1 LNHFFIPPYIA
12 AMEKQQTNSRP
23 VVLLTGAAGGIGSH
37 FVEANRGRFRFVAT
51 DVDESALIDHL
62 GEETDDFLPLRHDV
76 SRAAHWEAVFDACLG
91 KFGRMDYLINN
102 AGMIRPKF
110 VLDAHAGHVEEHL
123 DVNAKGV
130 LLGTTLGAQIMHRQE
145 GGGHI
150 INIISLAG
158 ITPAPGI
165 AYYAASKFA
174 ARGFSLSAAMELRP
188 HGIFVTSICPDL
200 VKTPMYDLQL
210 DTPREAALSFSGGPR
225 PLYPADVEKAILKAM
240 RSKALEITLPVSRGW
255 LAKLAAAF
263 PKIALYL
270 HRTMERRGLKQLE
283 SIRTVT

>member
-1 LNHFFIPPYIA
+1 MKHQPTSSLPI
-12 AMEKQQTNSRP
+12 
-23 VVLLTGAAGGIGSH
+23 VLITGAAGGIGSH
-37 FVEANRGRFRFVAT
+37 FVEATRGRFRFVAT
-51 DVDESALIDHL
+51 DVDETALIEKS
-62 GEETDDFLPLRHDV
+62 GGETDDFLPLRHDV
-76 SRAAHWEAVFDACLG
+76 RRAAHWEAVFDACLS

-102 AGMIRPKF
+102 AGLIRPKF

-130 LLGTTLGAQIMHRQE
+130 LLGTTLGAQIMRRQE
-145 GGGHI
+145 SGGHI

-188 HGIFVTSICPDL
+188 NGIYVTSLCPDL

-210 DTPREAALSFSGGPR
+210 DTPREAALSFSGGAQ
-225 PLYPADVEKAILKAM
+225 PLSPADVEKTILQAM
-240 RSKALEITLPVSRGW
+240 RTKAIEIMLPASRGW

-263 PKIALYL
+263 PPVAFRLY
-270 HRTMERRGLKQLE
+270 RFMERKGLRRLE
-283 SIRTVT
+283 KVKAGG